1 MTASTLP
8 AAANPADGPCAGQ
21 MARLRIALLDCV
33 TPEDIVTITR
43 AMIKKA
49 ADGSLGAAKLV
60 FSYVLGKPEPASD
73 PNRSVAEPV
82 KPQPERKI
90 TPEQEKSVEAMYQA
104 LYGETPPS
112 PNGDKRQRRDS
123 GPLSALA
130 NLAKK

>member
-8 AAANPADGPCAGQ
+8 ATENPITSGNPCAGQ
-21 MARLRIALLDCV
+21 MTRLRMALLDCV
-33 TPEDIVTITR
+33 TPEDIVAIAK
-43 AMIKKA
+43 AMIAKA
-49 ADGSLGAAKLV
+49 AEGSLGAAKLV
-60 FSYVLGKPEPASD
+60 FSYVLGKPEAASNTHEPAM
-73 PNRSVAEPV
+73 PPPPV
-82 KPQPERKI
+82 RKT

-112 PNGDKRQRRDS
+112 PHGDKRPRRDS